1 MTQFNFDLIKNIKS
15 PADIKRMTREQ
26 LREAAKEMRDAI
38 LYRTSLISG
47 HVGSNL
53 GDTELV
59 IALHY
64 VFDAPTDKLVFDVS
78 HQAFV
83 HKMITGR
90 VDGFINPD
98 DFDNVGEYTVPSESP
113 EYDLFYAGHTSPS
126 ISLCAGIARTRDIRG
141 ETYNVVAVIGD
152 GSLSGGEAL
161 EGLNVAASL
170 GTNFIVVVIDN
181 DMAIAPN
188 TGGIYEGLR
197 RLRATNGTSDDNI
210 FKAFGFDYIY
220 VAEGNNL
227 DAVTEALMKVRNTD
241 HPVVVHVNTQK
252 GEGYIPAERD
262 REYWHYSAPFD
273 IPTGNPV
280 NISEAPDYTDILC
293 DFIMDKGVNDPR
305 SLIISSA
312 TPGAFDLDAEK
323 RARLGK
329 HYLSVDIAEQTGVA
343 AMAGAARAGAKVIY
357 PVMGTFLQRAYDQLM
372 EDWAMDPSP
381 ALMVVGGTGICGIP
395 DETHLGFWDIPYIT
409 SIPDIVYL
417 APANAEEFKAM
428 LEWGYAQSE
437 HKVAVRMPSFSYEHA
452 DYEVDTDYSY
462 LDRFRI
468 THKGSGVALIGAGDF
483 YAQAV
488 KVAGELAKAGIDATI
503 INPRFVSGVDTAMI
517 ESLVADHQ
525 LVATLEDGSVAGGFG
540 QRVAAAAGPTGMKS
554 LVFGIPKRFYDRY
567 DASELMTEL
576 GLDPDMIASRILA
589 TIKAQ
594 SPAVAD
600 TGRRNLHT
608 R

>member
-1 MTQFNFDLIKNIKS
+1 MTQFDFDLIKNIKS
-15 PADIKRMTREQ
+15 PADIKKMTGAQ
-26 LREAAKEMRDAI
+26 LREAAKEMRDAT

-64 VFDAPTDKLVFDVS
+64 VFDAPVDKLVFDVS

-90 VDGFINPD
+90 VNGFIDPA
-98 DFDNVGEYTVPSESP
+98 DFDKVGEYTIPSESP

-126 ISLCAGIARTRDIRG
+126 ISLCAGIARARDIKG
-141 ETYNVVAVIGD
+141 EKYNVVAVIGD

-170 GTNFIVVVIDN
+170 KSNFIVVVIDN

-188 TGGIYEGLR
+188 TGGMYEGLKK
-197 RLRATNGTSDDNI
+197 LRDTNGTSDDNI
-210 FKAFGFDYIY
+210 FRAFGFDYVY

-227 DAVTEALMKVRNTD
+227 DAVIEAFRRVRDAD

-252 GEGYIPAERD
+252 GEGYVPAERD
-262 REYWHYSAPFD
+262 REYWHYSAPYD
-273 IPTGNPV
+273 ILTGNPV
-280 NISEAPDYTDILC
+280 HISEAPDYTDILR

-305 SLIISSA
+305 ALIISSA
-312 TPGAFDLDAEK
+312 TPGAFDLDAGK

-409 SIPDIVYL
+409 SIPDIIYL
-417 APANAEEFKAM
+417 APANAEELKAM

-437 HKVAVRMPSFSYEHA
+437 YKVAVRMPAFSYEHA
-452 DYEVDTDYSY
+452 DYETDTDYS
-462 LDRFRI
+462 DINRFKI
-468 THKGSGVALIGAGDF
+468 TRKGSRVALIGAGDF
-483 YAQAV
+483 YIQAV
-488 KVAGELAKAGIDATI
+488 KVADELAKAGIDATI
-503 INPRFVSGVDTAMI
+503 INPRFVSGVDGAMI
-517 ESLVADHQ
+517 ESLKADHE
-525 LVATLEDGSVAGGFG
+525 LIATLEDGSVEGGFG
-540 QRVAAAAGPTGMKS
+540 QRVAAAVGPTGMKS
-554 LVFGIPKRFYDRY
+554 LTFGIPKRFYDRY
-567 DASELMTEL
+567 DAKELMKEL
-576 GLDPDMIASRILA
+576 GLEPDRIASVILS
-589 TIKAQ
+589 TIKAE
-594 SPAVAD
+594 SPAESD
-600 TGRRNLHT
+600 SGRRNMHT